1 METIPKLP
9 QATTKAI
16 ATVVKQWTGPKGITS
31 TPTYAQACEALGAC
45 QSLRKEITKHYTAV
59 KRGALDHLSELRGME
74 KAQLEQVDPTERLL
88 QELIIDYEDQYHAER
103 QKAAESA
110 LMHPAGTSLSR
121 LEDDLPKVKGQY
133 NHPTLEPVVTDL
145 EALVK
150 AVASGQIPLEAVKP
164 HLPCLRR
171 MLTEQEEM
179 FEVPGV
185 EVHRRITVVIPS

>member
-1 METIPKLP
+1 
-9 QATTKAI
+9 
-16 ATVVKQWTGPKGITS
+16 
-31 TPTYAQACEALGAC
+31 
-45 QSLRKEITKHYTAV
+45 
-59 KRGALDHLSELRGME
+59 ME

-88 QELIIDYEDQYHAER
+88 QELIIDYEDRYHAER

-133 NHPTLEPVVTDL
+133 TKPTLEPVVTDL

-150 AVASGQIPLEAVKP
+150 AAALGQIPLEAVKP

-185 EVHRRITVVIPS
+185 EVYRRVTVVIPS